1 VTQSFAN
8 VDVVVLV
15 TVVQTYCVVVV
26 VQFVQVVVDV
36 LVVVEPGVGVIV
48 VVTVVLYSG
57 SVRLRDRFMLE
68 LYGTIV
74 TTVTFV

>member
-1 VTQSFAN
+1 

-57 SVRLRDRFMLE
+57 GVRLRDIFMVE
-68 LYGTIV
+68 LYGTTV
-74 TTVTFV
+74 TTVTLV

>member
-1 VTQSFAN
+1 V
-8 VDVVVLV
+8 VVVLV
-15 TVVQTYCVVVV
+15 TVVHWYCVVVV

-57 SVRLRDRFMLE
+57 GVRLRDIFMVE
-68 LYGTIV
+68 LYGTTV
-74 TTVTFV
+74 TTVTLV